1 MKHLKPIFIF
11 ALIVL
16 SFNLKAQTIQDVLA
30 DKSIPVTFYGVD
42 FTKALLIGDSKAN
55 PDDIV
60 NRQYTGINDLM
71 IKESDKYNVA
81 AAFNRVEVPA
91 VLETVKK
98 RNESIKPDK
107 ILSSNT
113 TDYNRL
119 TENDAAAVL
128 KSFKTDGSA
137 GVGVLF
143 VVDAMNK
150 AQEKMSAWVLVF
162 DNKTKKIILN
172 ERHEGK
178 VGMSFSFRNY
188 WAAGLKNIIL
198 SLNAKNRKRK

>member
-1 MKHLKPIFIF
+1 MKNLRSLFVL
-11 ALIVL
+11 ALL
-16 SFNLKAQTIQDVLA
+16 AFSFSLNAQTIRDVLS
-30 DKSIPVTFYGVD
+30 DKSIPVTFYGID
-42 FTKALLIGDSKAN
+42 FTKAALIGDSKAN

-60 NRQYTGINDLM
+60 TRQYAGINDLM

-81 AAFNRVEVPA
+81 AAFNRAELPA

-98 RNESIKPDK
+98 RNEAINPDV

-119 TENDAAAVL
+119 TEKDVEAVL
-128 KSFKTDGSA
+128 KSFKTDGSE

-143 VVDAMNK
+143 VADAMNK
-150 AQEKMSAWVLVF
+150 AQERMSAWVVVF
-162 DNKTKKIILN
+162 DNKTKNIILN

-178 VGMSFSFRNY
+178 VGMAFSFRNY
-188 WAAGLKNIIL
+188 WAAGLKNIIT
-198 SLNAKNRKRK
+198 SLTAKNKRR